1 MNKFIAGLLLLTAS
15 LGLHAQDVNYTIT
28 GHLENIKTSSVQ
40 VSYWSS
46 KGLKTDVV
54 DVKNNSYRLSFA
66 ASPNGEVMLRAGNL
80 NALPVSHSLLQVYLG
95 PASFSITHKDTFAN
109 AYFTGSPDNIE
120 YCQLDSANRA
130 YNAKIN
136 ALEKKITDSEML
148 TGKSASALTDEL
160 NILQK
165 NWANEV
171 YGAYIRSHPSS
182 KILGYTFNAY
192 VQNMGDLVAD
202 TLQSLI
208 AMMPDSIKVMPG
220 VKGLQQRIINQETF
234 EHRVVIGKEAPD
246 FTLNDPTGK
255 PVSLS
260 SFRGKYVLLDFWAS
274 WCGPCRAENPTVV
287 KAFNKFH
294 NKGFEVLGVSLDMAG
309 AKDKWLKAI
318 KDDGLTWTQVS
329 DLKFWNSVVVNLY
342 GIEGIPLNF
351 LIDPQGKIVAR
362 SLRGE
367 ALEQKLTEIFIH

>member
-287 KAFNKFH
+287 KAYNKFH
-294 NKGFEVLGVSLDMAG
+294 DKGFEVLGVSLDMAG